1 MKMKRVRSPVSME
14 LPPRPVARS
23 PPRLE
28 LRFSLCCSGYR
39 AAAASPAT
47 INRLDAREHRDGTR
61 QLECRRTRALRVSA
75 LATHFRFSLLPSQ
88 PWPLAPSSFQK
99 PLAKSSCP
107 RDGRGGSGQRALGT
121 RAALPSARRGRVG
134 SPVHVF
140 RSSLASSIAQTGFN
154 FHLNQNCA

>member
-61 QLECRRTRALRVSA
+61 RLERRRTPVLRVSA
-75 LATHFRFSLLPSQ
+75 LATHFRFSLLP
-88 PWPLAPSSFQK
+88 LAAPAPRSFLL
-99 PLAKSSCP
+99 PE
-107 RDGRGGSGQRALGT
+107 
-121 RAALPSARRGRVG
+121 AAGEVLLPAGWARRKWPEGAG
-134 SPVHVF
+134 CPV
-140 RSSLASSIAQTGFN
+140 
-154 FHLNQNCA
+154 